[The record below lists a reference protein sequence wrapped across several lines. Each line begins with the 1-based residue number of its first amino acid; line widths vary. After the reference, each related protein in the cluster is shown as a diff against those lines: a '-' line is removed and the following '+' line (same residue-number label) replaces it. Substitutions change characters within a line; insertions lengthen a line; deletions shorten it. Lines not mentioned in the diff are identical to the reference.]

1 MSKELKE
8 NVVKNNTTE
17 STPKKDN
24 TSTFFNRLKKQVKT
38 FNFKNNDSTTSIN
51 NQSQLDESALE
62 KELREK
68 EKEVKLKEKE
78 LKQRALELEKA
89 KKKFEEQQRKIEEE
103 RKKNE
108 LARAERERLEKER
121 IAR

>member
-8 NVVKNNTTE
+8 KVVETNTTD
-17 STPKKDN
+17 STEEKDN
-24 TSTFFNRLKKQVKT
+24 STSFFGRLKKQVKT
-38 FNFKNNDSTTSIN
+38 FNFKNNESTTSIN
-51 NQSQLDESALE
+51 NQNHLDESALE

-108 LARAERERLEKER
+108 IARAERERL
-121 IAR
+121 